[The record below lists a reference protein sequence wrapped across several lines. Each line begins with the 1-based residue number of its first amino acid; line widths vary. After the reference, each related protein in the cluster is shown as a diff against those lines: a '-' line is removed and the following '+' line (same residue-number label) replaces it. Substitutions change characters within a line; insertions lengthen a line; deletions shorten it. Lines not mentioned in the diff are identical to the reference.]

1 MSAPERARRLEAD
14 EEARLNLLTAAIEN
28 AADLAD
34 HALACPAT
42 PQVTRLLEKVGQI
55 EIQADLLRKLMETR
69 R

>member
-1 MSAPERARRLEAD
+1 MSARRLEPD

-28 AADLAD
+28 AADLGD

-55 EIQADLLRKLMETR
+55 EVQAAELRKLMAGR
-69 R
+69 

>member
-1 MSAPERARRLEAD
+1 VSFRRLEAD

-42 PQVTRLLEKVGQI
+42 PQVARLLQKVGQV
-55 EIQADLLRKLMETR
+55 EIQAAELRKLMAGR
-69 R
+69 